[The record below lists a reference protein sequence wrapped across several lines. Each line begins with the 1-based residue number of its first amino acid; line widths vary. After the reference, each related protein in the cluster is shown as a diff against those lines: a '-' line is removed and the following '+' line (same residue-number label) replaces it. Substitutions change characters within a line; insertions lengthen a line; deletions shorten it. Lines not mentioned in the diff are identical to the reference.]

1 MTGPKVLRG
10 RGDIDALVWHQ
21 WCMDGQRSAGD
32 DTKARREGEEV
43 LEVIRRQD
51 LDTSL
56 GFHGFLYKETT

>member
-1 MTGPKVLRG
+1 
-10 RGDIDALVWHQ
+10 
-21 WCMDGQRSAGD
+21 MDGQRSAGD

-56 GFHGFLYKETT
+56 GFRGFLYKETT